1 MYYVLGK
8 DDQDTKRVSNRL
20 LMGKCSQAGFLDPN
34 EAGQGS
40 QGPDSVGG
48 GFIRSLR
55 RLLRLDGQGFR

>member
-20 LMGKCSQAGFLDPN
+20 LMGKRSRAGFLDPK

-40 QGPDSVGG
+40 QGPDSAGG
-48 GFIRSLR
+48 GFICSL
-55 RLLRLDGQGFR
+55 